1 MARWQ
6 RDPAMRRKM
15 AYLLV
20 VVEVV
25 ALTINFYPIACA
37 YLYQANI
44 RLGGSATAP
53 LVPISV
59 EMALEIAGSGVCL
72 ALAVVVGL
80 MYVRGRAWA
89 RLVFMVANGAMV
101 ALGLFW
107 FVHNRAGGV
116 APDPA
121 AAIAGLLLPI
131 VTLFPLMWPL
141 LTFHPVEEQEDA

>member
-20 VVEVV
+20 AAEAV
-25 ALTINFYPIACA
+25 ALAINSYPIACA

-44 RLGGSATAP
+44 RLGGGAAKP
-53 LVPISV
+53 LVSGGV
-59 EMALEIAGSGVCL
+59 EGALEVAATLVCL

-89 RLVFMVANGAMV
+89 RLVFMVANGAIV

-107 FVHNRAGGV
+107 FVHNRAGAV
-116 APDPA
+116 NPDPA
-121 AAIAGLLLPI
+121 AAVAGLLLPI

-141 LTFHPVEEQEDA
+141 LTFHPVEGQDDA